1 MNREE
6 TGRILSTVAEVYP
19 AFRKDRDPAITTTV
33 WQRVFRNTPYRQVSA
48 ALCAYIATDT
58 RGFPPVPGALNALIA
73 QQQELEGPTE
83 GEAWSLVAKAL
94 SRGIYNAR
102 EEYEKLPEDIQRIVG
117 SPAQI
122 HDWAM
127 MDARDVQTVI
137 ASTFKRAWRARQEAK
152 RMSEMYAL
160 LPESETPRLEDAGEE
175 K

>member
-1 MNREE
+1 M
-6 TGRILSTVAEVYP
+6 
-19 AFRKDRDPAITTTV
+19 
-33 WQRVFRNTPYRQVSA
+33 
-48 ALCAYIATDT
+48 
-58 RGFPPVPGALNALIA
+58 PGALNALIA

-102 EEYEKLPEDIQRIVG
+102 EEFEKLPEDIQRIIG
-117 SPAQI
+117 SAGQI

-127 MDARDVQTVI
+127 MDERDVQTVI

-175 K
+175 E